1 MVLIIAS
8 LFTQTL
14 DQRFGERI
22 QLTASRE
29 VVLSAGSV
37 GTPQILLLS
46 GIGDQD
52 HLREVSFL
60 VAKCV
65 FQSFA

>member
-1 MVLIIAS
+1 M
-8 LFTQTL
+8 
-14 DQRFGERI
+14 
-22 QLTASRE
+22 TASRE

-60 VAKCV
+60 VAKGV

>member
-1 MVLIIAS
+1 MVLIITS

-46 GIGDQD
+46 GIGDEG